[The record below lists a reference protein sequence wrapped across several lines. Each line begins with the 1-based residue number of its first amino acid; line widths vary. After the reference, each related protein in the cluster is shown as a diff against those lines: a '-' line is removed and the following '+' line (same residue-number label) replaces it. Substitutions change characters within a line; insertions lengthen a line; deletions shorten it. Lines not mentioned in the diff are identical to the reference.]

1 MLQAILIIMH
11 ADLKKTAPV
20 VCKGA
25 VTTTKTKD
33 RKIYKHKQSSPKRK
47 GSTGRE
53 ITLKLIYFSHA
64 VPFCDRVQ
72 SN

>member
-1 MLQAILIIMH
+1 MLHAILIIMH

-33 RKIYKHKQSSPKRK
+33 RKIIQPEKERQYWKRDN
-47 GSTGRE
+47 SQ
-53 ITLKLIYFSHA
+53 IDILLPSNCSHA
-64 VPFCDRVQ
+64 VPFCDRV
-72 SN
+72 